1 MLEEGGA
8 KPLPTSLAGKAK
20 NPFEYARRE
29 KPAAYV
35 IRKAVDVSVEE

>member
-8 KPLPTSLAGKAK
+8 KPLPASLAGKSK

-35 IRKAVDVSVEE
+35 IRKTADVSVEE